1 MFLSL
6 GRMNWIFLPKSHLTL
21 MSFCDFAIGFAQN
34 DRVEGMLRKIKK
46 SPGWIGT
53 RKFRINL
60 ICNSFSKILRL
71 NEIFV
76 IY

>member
-34 DRVEGMLRKIKK
+34 DRVEGMLRKIKIHQTGLEQEK
-46 SPGWIGT
+46 SESI
-53 RKFRINL
+53 
-60 ICNSFSKILRL
+60 
-71 NEIFV
+71 
-76 IY
+76 